1 MLSILNFKIK
11 SCHGSLVDIKEGSYS
26 RRKANI
32 SRFECFQ
39 KFCNSAPGRPPGHL
53 PRLPGHLPRPPGHL
67 PRLPGPPGHLPG
79 HQSPP
84 TPRRG
89 SHLWEKVAISR
100 FRFTRLH
107 VIYYMWT
114 NGGVQ
119 RDPRGP
125 LTKEWLGRRR
135 LFKFRRGSVAIFLSC
150 VRQSPTYWWSD
161 ETLKVCHK

>member
-1 MLSILNFKIK
+1 MLNILDFKIK
-11 SCHGSLVDIKEGSYS
+11 SCHGSPVDIKEGSYS
-26 RRKANI
+26 RRKSYI

-53 PRLPGHLPRPPGHL
+53 PHLPGHLPRPPGHL

-100 FRFTRLH
+100 FKFTRLKSKRYCPFLVIH

-114 NGGVQ
+114 NRGVQ
-119 RDPRGP
+119 RDPGGP
-125 LTKEWLGRRR
+125 LTKE
-135 LFKFRRGSVAIFLSC
+135 
-150 VRQSPTYWWSD
+150 
-161 ETLKVCHK
+161 